1 MTAVVPF
8 APFPRHFSSLHRAA
22 SSSSTPFPLRFTPF
36 HWPAA
41 RNVKRETVENERN
54 HIINLLSLHFIY
66 SLITFLF
73 SSLLH
78 LKFIIYIHFQD
89 LEINYRSS

>member
-1 MTAVVPF
+1 MGGERPTDGTDHERPAN
-8 APFPRHFSSLHRAA
+8 APTGFFILI
-22 SSSSTPFPLRFTPF
+22 LFTF
-36 HWPAA
+36 LS
-41 RNVKRETVENERN
+41 